1 VFQAPQSITLHGM
14 SDRWVTIQ
22 PEPSIALAQATS
34 PAPAIISLSTMSMP
48 FSGMPGVVE
57 YWATPYPHPYS
68 VSSSIT
74 IAGEFAVVRLQGPL
88 RKAYN
93 YAFGIAPSGSSVFSG
108 PFKNFDAHYTS
119 SATSADVRLFFGH
132 HPWIAIG
139 RSGLTS
145 A

>member
-1 VFQAPQSITLHGM
+1 MFQPPQPITLHDM

-22 PEPSIALAQATS
+22 PEPSIALAQGTL

-57 YWATPYPHPYS
+57 YSASRYPHPYS

-74 IAGEFAVVRLQGPL
+74 IAGEFAVVRFHGAL

-93 YAFGIAPSGSSVFSG
+93 YAFGIAPSGDSVFIG
-108 PFKNFDAHYTS
+108 PFKNFDAHRTS